1 MVYAQDILNVRDNN
15 DRDTYRDET
24 VNEEQNNEVRERK
37 KRCIESMTETT
48 RAQENVVKGP

>member
-1 MVYAQDILNVRDNN
+1 MVYAQDILSARQQLAVAI
-15 DRDTYRDET
+15 YRDET

-37 KRCIESMTETT
+37 NCIESMTETT